1 MLSRPFLLARL
12 RDSTHY
18 MTVSGWKGWS
28 WWGLLLRK
36 RKKRKEKVMVKEF
49 TDSTKVTIFPDC
61 PRKYS
66 YNDEP
71 IGKKNSLVVVSWAW
85 LILIGILI
93 GGILLGL
100 VLGGV

>member
-1 MLSRPFLLARL
+1 MKEAKFEQ
-12 RDSTHY
+12 
-18 MTVSGWKGWS
+18 
-28 WWGLLLRK
+28 
-36 RKKRKEKVMVKEF
+36 KKLTR
-49 TDSTKVTIFPDC
+49 FPDC
-61 PRKYS
+61 PRS
-66 YNDEP
+66 YYYGLDKP